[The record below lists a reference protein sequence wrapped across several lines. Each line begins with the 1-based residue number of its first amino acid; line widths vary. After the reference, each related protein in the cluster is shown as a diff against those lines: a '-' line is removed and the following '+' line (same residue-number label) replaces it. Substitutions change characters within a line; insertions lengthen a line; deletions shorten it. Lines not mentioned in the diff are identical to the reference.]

1 MNRKSRFLLH
11 KGTALGVGGMSAA
24 FGVNAVQAAELSDML
39 RPDILSSTVGSIG
52 AYASI
57 ILYPALE
64 RIHPGDSYGKNFSYR
79 KYLAKMMKTYQGF
92 IVLGLAY
99 APIKYS
105 AMKFAKIFTEC
116 AFWVSLIPDI
126 LLLPTYLFLSY
137 YMTKR
142 AGVFDKIHIE
152 DGIRSL

>member
-11 KGTALGVGGMSAA
+11 KGTALGVAGISAA
-24 FGVNAVQAAELSDML
+24 FGAHTVQAAELSEMI

-64 RIHPGDSYGKNFSYR
+64 RIHPGESYGTNFSY
-79 KYLAKMMKTYQGF
+79 KEYIIKMVKTYRGF
-92 IVLGLAY
+92 IILGLAY

-105 AMKFAKIFTEC
+105 AMKFVGNFTEF
-116 AFWVSLIPDI
+116 AFWASIVPDA
-126 LLLPTYLFLSY
+126 LLLPIYLFLSY
-137 YMTKR
+137 HMTKR
-142 AGVFDKIHIE
+142 AGVLA
-152 DGIRSL
+152 S

>member
-11 KGTALGVGGMSAA
+11 KGTALGVGGMSAV
-24 FGVNAVQAAELSDML
+24 FGVSAVQGAELSDML
-39 RPDILSSTVGSIG
+39 SPDVLSSAVGSIG

-57 ILYPALE
+57 ILCPALE

-79 KYLAKMMKTYQGF
+79 KYLIKMMKTYQGF

-105 AMKFAKIFTEC
+105 AMKFANVYRMRFLGFSHSRYITATGVPF
-116 AFWVSLIPDI
+116 LII
-126 LLLPTYLFLSY
+126 LHDQTS
-137 YMTKR
+137 
-142 AGVFDKIHIE
+142 
-152 DGIRSL
+152 RSFR

>member
-24 FGVNAVQAAELSDML
+24 FGVSAVQAAELSDML
-39 RPDILSSTVGSIG
+39 RPDILSSAVGSIG

-64 RIHPGDSYGKNFSYR
+64 RIRPGDSYGKNFSYR
-79 KYLAKMMKTYQGF
+79 KYLIKMMKTYQGF

-105 AMKFAKIFTEC
+105 AMKFAEMFTER
-116 AFWVSLIPDI
+116 AFWASLIPDTI
-126 LLLPTYLFLSY
+126 LLPVYLLLSY
-137 YMTKR
+137 HLTKR
-142 AGVFDKIHIE
+142 AGVFNKAP
-152 DGIRSL
+152 L